1 MHHGY
6 KINTSHVLSSYMNTH
21 TYTHHYREAGYLYSV
36 GELFTCCDGLK
47 HHNMSTMQ
55 CVMYMFIHGESTWL

>member
-6 KINTSHVLSSYMNTH
+6 KINTSHVLSSHMNT
-21 TYTHHYREAGYLYSV
+21 YTIHNIIEKRGISVYV
-36 GELFTCCDGLK
+36 GELSTCCDGLK

-55 CVMYMFIHGESTWL
+55 CVMYMSIHGESTWL